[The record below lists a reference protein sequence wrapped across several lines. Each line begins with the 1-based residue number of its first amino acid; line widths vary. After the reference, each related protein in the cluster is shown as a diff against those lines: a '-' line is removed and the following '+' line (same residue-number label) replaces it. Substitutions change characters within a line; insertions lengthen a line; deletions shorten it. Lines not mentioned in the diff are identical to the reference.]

1 MLAHAPA
8 VRLLNR
14 RPGRQLALVLAVVP
28 FFLLA
33 LAYLVASGARLEANP
48 NDKLL
53 PSPAQMA
60 DAMGRMAFDED
71 RRTGQY
77 LLWVDTAAS
86 LQRLAIGVAVAA
98 SVGLGLGIA
107 LGLLPIV
114 SATLGPFVAAL
125 AMVPP
130 LAVLP
135 ILFIAFGLGE
145 LAKVVLIALGITP
158 FLVRD
163 IAFRVAEL
171 PRELLVKAQTLGAST
186 LQIALRVVLPQ
197 MLPRLISGLR
207 LALGPAWLFL
217 IAAEAIASTEGLGYR
232 IFLVRRFLAMDVILP
247 YVAWITLLAYLTDTA
262 LAHLSRRFYPWA
274 HVR

>member
-1 MLAHAPA
+1 M
-8 VRLLNR
+8 RLLNR
-14 RPGRQLALVLAVVP
+14 RPGRELSLLLAVLPFVLLAVVY
-28 FFLLA
+28 LA
-33 LAYLVASGARLEANP
+33 ASEARLAANP

-53 PSPAQMA
+53 PSVGQMA
-60 DAMGRMAFDED
+60 EAMHRMAFEED

-77 LLWVDTAAS
+77 LLWADTAAS
-86 LQRLAIGVAVAA
+86 LQRLALGVGVAAL
-98 SVGLGLGIA
+98 VGLSLGIA
-107 LGLLPIV
+107 LGLVPIV
-114 SATLGPFVAAL
+114 AATLAPFVAVV

-130 LAVLP
+130 LAILPVL
-135 ILFIAFGLGE
+135 FVAFGLGE

-171 PRELLVKAQTLGAST
+171 PRELLVKAQTLGGST

-197 MLPRLISGLR
+197 MLPRLLAGLR
-207 LALGPAWLFL
+207 LALGSAWLFL
-217 IAAEAIASTEGLGYR
+217 IAAEAIAATEGLGYR

-247 YVAWITLLAYLTDTA
+247 YVAWVTLLAYLADTL
-262 LAHLSRRFYPWA
+262 LAQLSRRLFPWA

>member
-1 MLAHAPA
+1 M
-8 VRLLNR
+8 RLLNR
-14 RPGRQLALVLAVVP
+14 RPGRQLSLILAVLP
-28 FFLLA
+28 FLLVGFVYL
-33 LAYLVASGARLEANP
+33 LASSARLEVNP

-53 PSPAQMA
+53 PSPVQMVE
-60 DAMGRMAFDED
+60 AMQRMAFEED

-77 LLWVDTAAS
+77 LLWADTAAS
-86 LQRLAIGVAVAA
+86 LQRLALGVGVAALI
-98 SVGLGLGIA
+98 GLGVGITI
-107 LGLLPIV
+107 GLVPIA
-114 SATLGPFVAAL
+114 SATLGPFVAVVST
-125 AMVPP
+125 VPP

-135 ILFIAFGLGE
+135 VLFIAFGLGE

-158 FLVRD
+158 FLIRD
-163 IAFRVAEL
+163 IALRVVEL

-186 LQIALRVVLPQ
+186 LQIAVRVVLPQ
-197 MLPRLISGLR
+197 MLPRLLSGLR

-247 YVAWITLLAYLTDTA
+247 YVAWITLLAFLMDAA
-262 LAHLSRRFYPWA
+262 LAALSRRLHPWA